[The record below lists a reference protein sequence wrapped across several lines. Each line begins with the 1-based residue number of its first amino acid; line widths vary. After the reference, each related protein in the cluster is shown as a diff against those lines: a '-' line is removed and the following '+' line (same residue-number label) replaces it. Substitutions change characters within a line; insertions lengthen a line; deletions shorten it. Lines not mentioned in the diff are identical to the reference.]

1 MNNKNS
7 DAIKFIIF
15 FVLIPFLLGFGI
27 GTIKKMM
34 EEKSKTVV
42 VEKQVNEYYSQFT
55 SIITEMGDEMEKDPS
70 DRTVNSYILKSF
82 DLYEDVYAYTVKN
95 DLLYENEEQFKNAY
109 KLMNSIYEWQMNHAE
124 KIRKNFLT
132 GTGMSEIYVLEAEQ
146 NKKLTD
152 ELTLK
157 ACKDVLKV
165 DPDNQQ
171 AKETI
176 DRLYSSK

>member
-7 DAIKFIIF
+7 DSIKAVIF
-15 FVLIPFLLGFGI
+15 LVLIPFLLGFGI
-27 GTIKKMM
+27 GTIMKMM
-34 EEKSKTVV
+34 EKKSKTEA

-55 SIITEMGDEMEKDPS
+55 AIITEMGDKMEENPD
-70 DRTVNSYILKSF
+70 DGTVNIYILKSF

-95 DLLYENEEQFKNAY
+95 NLLYENEEQFQSAY

-124 KIRKNFLT
+124 KLRKNVLT
-132 GTGMSEIYVLEAEQ
+132 GSGLAEIYVLEAEQ
-146 NKKLTD
+146 KKKLTD

-165 DPDNQQ
+165 DPDNKE

-176 DRLYSSK
+176 GRLYSRK

>member
-7 DAIKFIIF
+7 DSIKAVIF
-15 FVLIPFLLGFGI
+15 LVLIPFCIGLGLGY
-27 GTIKKMM
+27 IKTKQ
-34 EEKSKTVV
+34 EDQEVQ
-42 VEKQVNEYYSQFT
+42 KQVNEYYSQFT
-55 SIITEMGDEMEKDPS
+55 AIITEMGDKMEENPD
-70 DRTVNSYILKSF
+70 DGTVNIYILKSF

-95 DLLYENEEQFKNAY
+95 NLLYENEEQFQSAY

-124 KIRKNFLT
+124 KLRKNVLT
-132 GTGMSEIYVLEAEQ
+132 GSGLAEIYVLEAEQ
-146 NKKLTD
+146 KKKLTD

-165 DPDNQQ
+165 DPDNKE

-176 DRLYSSK
+176 GRLYSRK